1 VTDVPDWTQ
10 SVNIQNAEIP
20 VAGGVTIDAGQSGV
34 GVFVGSLEYPQLVNS
49 GFRLSEWLA
58 FYPVTVPL
66 FTLTTS
72 IGVVVYP
79 AIPPNFAVG
88 TTVTVSV
95 VGGITGVV
103 YADEV
108 QLQYGEGAQVTVA
121 ISGALEVTA
130 VVTVTYSTP
139 SLISD
144 VPCFFIGIFGPLGPL
159 AVPHLPA
166 PPTAGWV
173 NMQSGSMLTKY
184 FATALTTGGSTTI
197 IAGALGETITVWG
210 ISGSLSIYTL
220 TGTGLVQVAALDTTS
235 AVVVASAGIFVQTAA
250 GSSAVPFVMPTGG
263 PIVLPLGAGLQL
275 TQGGG
280 GEPNSVTV
288 ATAFYTQV

>member
-1 VTDVPDWTQ
+1 MTDVPDWTQ

-34 GVFVGSLEYPQLVNS
+34 GVFVGSLEYPQQVNS
-49 GFRLSEWLA
+49 SYRLSATVSVYTE
-58 FYPVTVPL
+58 TVPL

-121 ISGALEVTA
+121 ISGALEVNA

-139 SLISD
+139 SLNGG
-144 VPCFFIGIFGPLGPL
+144 VPCFFIGTFGPPGPL
-159 AVPHLPA
+159 ASPNLPA
-166 PPTAGWV
+166 PSTAGWINLVGQGVQSVYINASIAV
-173 NMQSGSMLTKY
+173 NAYATIVAGVVGKIITVVSFDYSLVPVT
-184 FATALTTGGSTTI
+184 ATAGGYQATLM
-197 IAGALGETITVWG
+197 GALGTVFMG
-210 ISGSLSIYTL
+210 NVLIQVPTGLTVLSSPSTVKAFPTGMQLSADEALVIHASPANPGSIYVG
-220 TGTGLVQVAALDTTS
+220 GTVQ
-235 AVVVASAGIFVQTAA
+235 FVQA
-250 GSSAVPFVMPTGG
+250 
-263 PIVLPLGAGLQL
+263 
-275 TQGGG
+275 
-280 GEPNSVTV
+280 
-288 ATAFYTQV
+288 

>member
-1 VTDVPDWTQ
+1 MTDVPDWTQ

-34 GVFVGSLEYPQLVNS
+34 GVFVGSLEYPQQVNS
-49 GFRLSEWLA
+49 SYRLSETVA
-58 FYPVTVPL
+58 VYTETVPL

-139 SLISD
+139 SLMSGD
-144 VPCFFIGIFGPLGPL
+144 LCFFIGTFGPAGALV
-159 AVPHLPA
+159 VPDLPA

-173 NMQSGSMLTKY
+173 NVQPVPAAVLPANILDGFLSGSGTLLTIP
-184 FATALTTGGSTTI
+184 AGRQWQGAIT
-197 IAGALGETITVWG
+197 IAGYPNGASQNATVVTAG
-210 ISGSLSIYTL
+210 SGVIPAA
-220 TGTGLVQVAALDTTS
+220 GAQVAGLPMTTS
-235 AVVVASAGIFVQTAA
+235 QWGSQTFPGIIVQAPAYNAVT
-250 GSSAVPFVMPTGG
+250 
-263 PIVLPLGAGLQL
+263 L
-275 TQGGG
+275 
-280 GEPNSVTV
+280 V
-288 ATAFYTQV
+288 ATIGYPCNMIAIGVLI

>member
-20 VAGGVTIDAGQSGV
+20 VAGGVTIEAGQSGV
-34 GVFVGSLEYPQLVNS
+34 GVFVGSLEYPQQVNS
-49 GFRLSEWLA
+49 SFRLSATVSVYTE
-58 FYPVTVPL
+58 TVPL

-72 IGVVVYP
+72 IGVVIYP
-79 AIPPNFAVG
+79 AIPHNFAVG

-139 SLISD
+139 SLNGG
-144 VPCFFIGIFGPLGPL
+144 VPCFFIGTFGPPGPL
-159 AVPHLPA
+159 VAPNLPA
-166 PPTAGWV
+166 PPTSGWI
-173 NMQSGSMLTKY
+173 NLTSYGIQTARINALSGGVSTLT
-184 FATALTTGGSTTI
+184 L
-197 IAGALGETITVWG
+197 IAGVSAKAITIFNLDISVVPYG
-210 ISGSLSIYTL
+210 I
-220 TGTGLVQVAALDTTS
+220 GTGYGDVLLEDTGAVVFVADLLYNVASDQPSILSKAFPGGLLLPSGNGLQVAFSNNAQLRGT
-235 AVVVASAGIFVQTAA
+235 VQ
-250 GSSAVPFVMPTGG
+250 F
-263 PIVLPLGAGLQL
+263 
-275 TQGGG
+275 TQ
-280 GEPNSVTV
+280 
-288 ATAFYTQV
+288 A

>member
-1 VTDVPDWTQ
+1 MTDVPDWTQ

-34 GVFVGSLEYPQLVNS
+34 GVFVGSLEYPQQVNS
-49 GFRLSEWLA
+49 SYRLSETVA
-58 FYPVTVPL
+58 VYTETVPL

-79 AIPPNFAVG
+79 AIPPDFAVG

-139 SLISD
+139 SLNGG
-144 VPCFFIGIFGPLGPL
+144 VPCFFIGTFGPLGPL
-159 AVPHLPA
+159 AAPNLPA

-173 NMQSGSMLTKY
+173 NMQQTIKTAYSFCDLAGGQSSPAVSGV
-184 FATALTTGGSTTI
+184 A
-197 IAGALGETITVWG
+197 GETITV
-210 ISGSLSIYTL
+210 ISYTLSIRTPSPGSVSLTLVGSVSGKTIGMADMYYQTGNVVCMSEHDFPIGGWPSLSV
-220 TGTGLVQVAALDTTS
+220 GEGLSFLNT
-235 AVVVASAGIFVQTAA
+235 ASANTDAHCLVFFIQA
-250 GSSAVPFVMPTGG
+250 
-263 PIVLPLGAGLQL
+263 
-275 TQGGG
+275 
-280 GEPNSVTV
+280 
-288 ATAFYTQV
+288 

>member
-34 GVFVGSLEYPQLVNS
+34 GVFVGSLEYPQQVNS
-49 GFRLSEWLA
+49 SYRLSATVAVYTE
-58 FYPVTVPL
+58 TVPL

-95 VGGITGVV
+95 VGGVTGVV

-139 SLISD
+139 SLNGG
-144 VPCFFIGIFGPLGPL
+144 VPCFFIGTFGPPGPL
-159 AVPHLPA
+159 AAPNLPA
-166 PPTAGWV
+166 PPAAGWV
-173 NMQSGSMLTKY
+173 NVQPINNSNILKGLAIADGQTIMTVPAGRIWKGTLMVAFYATSNGVADVYISSSLTELVVFSGL
-184 FATALTTGGSTTI
+184 
-197 IAGALGETITVWG
+197 AGAPAFGSVSDIY
-210 ISGSLSIYTL
+210 ISGGASGQAVTFHAAPNASFPNAIAN
-220 TGTGLVQVAALDTTS
+220 GLLIA
-235 AVVVASAGIFVQTAA
+235 
-250 GSSAVPFVMPTGG
+250 
-263 PIVLPLGAGLQL
+263 
-275 TQGGG
+275 
-280 GEPNSVTV
+280 
-288 ATAFYTQV
+288 